1 MLKNYFTNRSISYRV
16 SYRGRKSKIT
26 INQIELQ
33 ITTDST
39 ISNISLYSGE
49 AEITRIL
56 KFHIN
61 SGLNKATI
69 YGLSPSLRQ
78 DTLRYVIVEGQGRAS
93 INDVTVSKTTDPS
106 KINDIPPDPLQSQ
119 RLEVQKALKSA
130 TQSRKMLSNYLAAV
144 SPGNFSADE
153 LDKLLDNF
161 VGLTEKAD
169 ARVREAE
176 RQLGDIDDEIAMRPA
191 KTSAENPF
199 GRWQVSV
206 LVDADEDAEV
216 QLVLKYVVHGADW
229 TPSYDIRVDTQKTTD
244 NITIVYKALI
254 SQSTGE
260 NWRDTPL
267 ILETVTPSFGNPH
280 TDLHTWSISVFKP
293 QPTINVRRYSRSRSR
308 SPRYQSPIIIQ
319 PPQQSLPMI
328 YPQARRVGRRRSAS
342 SDLSS
347 RGSPRRRSRSP
358 IKYLD
363 APAAIPNSDKGSL
376 SATFQVAGLVD
387 IPSDGIQHH
396 VAISTMKFNTKIQW
410 YSIPKLDTRVYL
422 TAKIKNETEYAFV
435 KGKANVFV
443 DGSFVAS
450 STIPPVNPQ
459 ETFDCPLGSDPA
471 AKVTYHPQEKR
482 ASQAGIVSRSSKQSY
497 TQRITIQNTKSISLE
512 NLKILG
518 NIPVSQDERITVKL
532 VSPALP
538 QPTVLQNLQGVRK
551 SIKVASGILAHWDK
565 ADDQDVEDSAVGK
578 DGKLIW
584 LLNIPP
590 RQSVNVALQF
600 EVSYP
605 SGISLIGLNI

>member
-1 MLKNYFTNRSISYRV
+1 MATIS
-16 SYRGRKSKIT
+16 
-26 INQIELQ
+26 QIELQ
-33 ITTDST
+33 ITSDST

-49 AEITRIL
+49 AEITRVL
-56 KFHIN
+56 KFPIN

-78 DTLRYVIVEGQGRAS
+78 DTLRVEGQGRAS

-106 KINDIPPDPLQSQ
+106 KINDIPPDPLQSK

-144 SPGNFSADE
+144 SPGNVSADE
-153 LDKLLDNF
+153 LDKMLDNF

-191 KTSAENPF
+191 KTSAENPT

-206 LVDADEDAEV
+206 LLDADEDAEV

-229 TPSYDIRVDTQKTTD
+229 TPSYDVRVDTQKTTD

-267 ILETVTPSFGNPH
+267 VLETVTPSFGNPH
-280 TDLHTWSISVFKP
+280 TDLPTWSVSVFKP
-293 QPTINVRRYSRSRSR
+293 HPSAPVAVPAFYSRGRSLTPMAMMAQVPPSAWYRPRSRSF
-308 SPRYQSPIIIQ
+308 SADS
-319 PPQQSLPMI
+319 SLD
-328 YPQARRVGRRRSAS
+328 RRA
-342 SDLSS
+342 
-347 RGSPRRRSRSP
+347 RRRSRSP
-358 IKYLD
+358 VKYLD
-363 APAAIPNSDKGSL
+363 APAAIPKSDKGSL

-459 ETFDCPLGSDPA
+459 EIFDCPLGSDPA
-471 AKVTYHPQEKR
+471 IKIIYHPQEKH
-482 ASQAGIVSRSSKQSY
+482 ASQAGIVSRYSKQSF
-497 TQRITIQNTKSISLE
+497 TQRITIQNTKSVLLE
-512 NLKILG
+512 NLKILE
-518 NIPVSQDERITVKL
+518 NIPISQDERITVKL
-532 VSPALP
+532 ISPALP

-578 DGKLIW
+578 DGKLNW

-590 RQSVNVALQF
+590 RQSVNMALQF
-600 EVSYP
+600 DVSHP
-605 SGISLIGLNI
+605 TGIHLLNIS